1 MVEWGIKSYLG
12 PAETKSFV
20 TASASA
26 RGAACNPPF
35 IDLAL
40 ATGIRMGADSKISF
54 CYPRDLRASPQTY
67 RERDGVI
74 YCGWSICRWLSHW

>member
-20 TASASA
+20 TASVTA
-26 RGAACNPPF
+26 RGATRNSAF

-40 ATGIRMGADSKISF
+40 VIGIRMGADSKISF

-74 YCGWSICRWLSHW
+74 YCG

>member
-20 TASASA
+20 TASVIAT
-26 RGAACNPPF
+26 GATRNPAL

-40 ATGIRMGADSKISF
+40 SLELGWELIPRFPFVISGI
-54 CYPRDLRASPQTY
+54 
-67 RERDGVI
+67 
-74 YCGWSICRWLSHW
+74 